1 MHACK
6 HANAIRSLIRI
17 HVLPHL
23 ILPTLLSC
31 FSQIYPHCSSRP
43 IILWRFHFFYR
54 GFGLVRQHR
63 RGSTSACSPEVNPSN
78 AILLRQGGGWTI
90 RGTACGVM
98 RGRSCCS
105 GLTLVI
111 KTSLGSHQPPL
122 FPNPAPV
129 CMCNYASW
137 QGCSTI
143 CPLPHIVIFPQF
155 ENRFDMLLT

>member
-1 MHACK
+1 MAGGTGQTCVKMHGNSMCLVVIVHTHTHSRKIARVSIRK
-6 HANAIRSLIRI
+6 HHLLTY
-17 HVLPHL
+17 VLPLL

-63 RGSTSACSPEVNPSN
+63 RGASACSPAVNPSN
-78 AILLRQGGGWTI
+78 AILFRQGGGWTI

-111 KTSLGSHQPPL
+111 KTSLGLHQPPL

-129 CMCNYASW
+129 CMCN
-137 QGCSTI
+137 
-143 CPLPHIVIFPQF
+143 
-155 ENRFDMLLT
+155 